1 MTLAPLN
8 VEDSPAALATASP
21 TSTEA
26 LASSLLNEDDVR
38 EKVAMH
44 AAITLL
50 PVSATIT
57 TREQVR
63 SNWSAALS
71 VVLVESRPEWA
82 LAFLPGTHVGDGHVQ
97 AVHRVTGHV
106 FGGDH
111 SATAQLD
118 DETTDGWLD
127 RLTVEFDH
135 HVATHQPG
143 YVHYTDLA

>member
-1 MTLAPLN
+1 MTLAPLT
-8 VEDSPAALATASP
+8 VEHSPAPMHPEPVLMAT
-21 TSTEA
+21 TM
-26 LASSLLNEDDVR
+26 LGEDDVR
-38 EKVAMH
+38 EVVAMH

-50 PVSATIT
+50 PASATIT

-71 VVLVESRPEWA
+71 VVLVGSRPEWA
-82 LAFLPGTHVGDGHVQ
+82 LAFLPGTHTGDGHVQ

-111 SATAQLD
+111 PATAQLD

-127 RLTVEFDH
+127 RLTAGFDH
-135 HVATHQPG
+135 HVATYRPG
-143 YVHYTDLA
+143 YVHYPDLA